1 MSSIT
6 VRAGELVR
14 SLAGRDKD
22 RYFVAVSVHG
32 ARVLIADGRKHKLS
46 HPKLKNPKHISPVG
60 KTIDMSE
67 LCDKRLRRLI
77 SEFKTQNEEKPN
89 KHRPLKDG

>member
-6 VRAGELVR
+6 VKTGELVR

-32 ARVLIADGRKHKLS
+32 GRVYIADGKRHRLS
-46 HPKLKNPKHISPVG
+46 APKAKNPRHISPAG
-60 KTIDMSE
+60 KTVNMSE
-67 LCDKRLRRLI
+67 LGDKRLRKLI
-77 SEFKTQNEEKPN
+77 SKFKTQNEEKQGNTVP
-89 KHRPLKDG
+89 